1 MARYLVELGLAEE
14 RAEEGPSFA
23 LMPGEQRDVLEAMRV
38 LPSLVGGGADTK
50 TLIEKMHDRVAVM
63 FDAWA
68 AGMAKENR
76 LEEVRAIMTERV
88 GASEAGEFVARIV
101 TRAWVPAPH
110 AARDPEPRAAPKDPP
125 GQGTLNFERRERH
138 RYGEMS

>member
-1 MARYLVELGLAEE
+1 MRANAARRRASMARYLVELGLAEE
-14 RAEEGPSFA
+14 RAEEAGLSIP
-23 LMPGEQRDVLEAMRV
+23 LMPAEQRDVLEAIRV

-68 AGMAKENR
+68 AGMAREDR

-88 GASEAGEFVARIV
+88 GASEAGEFAARIV
-101 TRAWVPAPH
+101 TLAGIAVPQ
-110 AARDPEPRAAPKDPP
+110 AARDPEPRVAPKDPP
-125 GQGTLNFERRERH
+125 GQGTLNL
-138 RYGEMS
+138 